1 MDIIISRL
9 GSYAV
14 ESDMH
19 RVIVSTAS
27 NHQRYLF
34 AVYNVYHTLCVLVSK
49 AYRLS
54 RRVSSL
60 LALSTDTGIDW
71 YSATVLGFYFAAYL

>member
-27 NHQRYLF
+27 SHERYLF
-34 AVYNVYHTLCVLVSK
+34 AVYNVYHPLCVL
-49 AYRLS
+49 
-54 RRVSSL
+54 
-60 LALSTDTGIDW
+60 
-71 YSATVLGFYFAAYL
+71 